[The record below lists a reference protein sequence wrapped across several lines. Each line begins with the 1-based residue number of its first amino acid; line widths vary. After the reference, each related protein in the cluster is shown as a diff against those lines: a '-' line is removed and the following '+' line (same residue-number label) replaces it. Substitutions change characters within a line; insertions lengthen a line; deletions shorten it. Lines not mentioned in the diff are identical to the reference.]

1 MRTSRPLPTALAA
14 VLLSARVLLLAAG
27 PTAAGGPAEGP
38 AGDPAGDPAV
48 LLAQRRLA
56 VLGYGLSP
64 PDGILGGATGRALRE
79 FQRDRGLPVTGRLDR
94 DTLEELGVDEPPPA
108 PP

>member
-1 MRTSRPLPTALAA
+1 MRVSRPLPPVLEAA
-14 VLLSARVLLLAAG
+14 LLSARLLLLLAAV
-27 PTAAGGPAEGP
+27 PAAAGGPADD
-38 AGDPAGDPAV
+38 ATV

-64 PDGILGGATGRALRE
+64 PDGVLGRATRRALRE
-79 FQRDRGLPVTGRLDR
+79 FQRDRGLPATGRLDR
-94 DTLEELGVDEPPPA
+94 RTLEELGAEAPPPA

>member
-1 MRTSRPLPTALAA
+1 MRASRPFSTVLAA
-14 VLLSARVLLLAAG
+14 VLLSARFLLAAG
-27 PTAAGGPAEGP
+27 PTAAGGPAEG
-38 AGDPAGDPAV
+38 PAGDPAV

-79 FQRDRGLPVTGRLDR
+79 FQRDRGLPATGRLDR

>member
-1 MRTSRPLPTALAA
+1 MRASRPFSTVLAA
-14 VLLSARVLLLAAG
+14 VLLSARFLLLAAG
-27 PTAAGGPAEGP
+27 PTAAGGPAEG
-38 AGDPAGDPAV
+38 PAGDPAV

-64 PDGILGGATGRALRE
+64 PDGVLGGATGRALRE